1 MKHIYYN
8 LIHIII
14 KRDTG
19 ASSERF
25 VPRPFLL
32 IDIKRLLIQM
42 WAGRPVHFSMVMSL
56 TKRID
61 LALKVHSVHPLLSL
75 FNEVYYGQSP
85 KERNGGRA
93 SPAPASDCDFQ
104 FIFIKSI
111 LSLQTSLGF
120 TV

>member
-1 MKHIYYN
+1 
-8 LIHIII
+8 
-14 KRDTG
+14 
-19 ASSERF
+19 
-25 VPRPFLL
+25 
-32 IDIKRLLIQM
+32 M

-61 LALKVHSVHPLLSL
+61 LALKVYTGVHPLLSL

-93 SPAPASDCDFQ
+93 SPTPASDCDFQ

-111 LSLQTSLGF
+111 SSLQTSLGF